1 MTILPT
7 PRLKELEMY
16 TALVS
21 WKYTDYFSEHYSIEI
36 NLKSFSGPEN
46 TSKIFLIAL
55 KAHINVSRTA
65 CLLRKTEITEVNWVV
80 LNTTLSLSPA
90 VLFFNWEHSSSNG
103 LLVNIIKET
112 TLMYR
117 GKEDDYPWDWNFG
130 IKFKLHRG
138 NVLISSGEK
147 RFGALGIIIRWDWKR
162 TCSKFKTQV

>member
-90 VLFFNWEHSSSNG
+90 VLFFN
-103 LLVNIIKET
+103 
-112 TLMYR
+112 
-117 GKEDDYPWDWNFG
+117 
-130 IKFKLHRG
+130 
-138 NVLISSGEK
+138 
-147 RFGALGIIIRWDWKR
+147 
-162 TCSKFKTQV
+162 